1 MTLEIKWLQFNSL
14 PEYLAVHGRVAA
26 QRSEDQE
33 TSPPAARPAEEEAA
47 APAEEEAAAPAEE
60 EAAAPAEVEA
70 AAPAEVEAAAPAAP
84 LAAPAATDKQP
95 AVATRN
101 DTPSV
106 VSVAAA
112 KSKPDIKM
120 EAEHGHNEIETA
132 SPSATSDDSP
142 IFPFAMKQEVKAD
155 VIMQAREQGC
165 NLNAGLVASDVPT
178 TKANAGS
185 GTASPLGAKR
195 KRDQAEGMLHDG
207 MQRITSHAG

>member
-26 QRSEDQE
+26 QRSVDQE
-33 TSPPAARPAEEEAA
+33 TSPPAAPAADVPP
-47 APAEEEAAAPAEE
+47 APPGA
-60 EAAAPAEVEA
+60 AEV
-70 AAPAEVEAAAPAAP
+70 PPAALP
-84 LAAPAATDKQP
+84 PLDATAASQLAAPAATDKRL

-101 DTPSV
+101 DTPSD

-165 NLNAGLVASDVPT
+165 NPNAGVVAGDVPT